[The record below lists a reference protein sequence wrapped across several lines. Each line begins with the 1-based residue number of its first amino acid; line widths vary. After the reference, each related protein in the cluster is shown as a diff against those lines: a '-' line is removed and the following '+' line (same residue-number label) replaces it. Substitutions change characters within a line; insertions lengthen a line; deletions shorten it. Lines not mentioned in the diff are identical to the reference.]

1 MKVLKRYK
9 LFFQP
14 IFLIIFWMLFLSTP
28 LAGSL
33 KYFYITRFDG
43 GVTFIRKSLSLA
55 EKLWIVLLIL
65 FAIAFG
71 AWIRRYLSARSRRQD
86 SIVISVIGISA
97 VIAFLASTHFLHLES
112 INYPNYIYS
121 TFGLK
126 ISHLDVISTASL
138 FVAVLCVFLPFI
150 KMQKLKRGKKQVL
163 KQNFLR
169 GLLNPVRAIFL
180 VGLVILIWQALS
192 PFRYWEA
199 YVGYSAQTYE
209 SKFEQFEYINKLSIH
224 VPATE
229 KIILPVQSSVW
240 PAISNPPVV
249 RYFLFP
255 RELVSS
261 SIIENQQNVQ
271 EISSAYFVE
280 LGLENDKKHWPDIDQ
295 ESKVVSFNGEDKIN
309 YTSLELVSGNNGI
322 NIYFIVF

>member
-1 MKVLKRYK
+1 
-9 LFFQP
+9 
-14 IFLIIFWMLFLSTP
+14 MLFLSTP
-28 LAGSL
+28 LVGSL

-55 EKLWIVLLIL
+55 EKSWIVLLIL
-65 FAIAFG
+65 FAIVFG
-71 AWIRRYLSARSRRQD
+71 AWIKKYLSARSRRH
-86 SIVISVIGISA
+86 SRLVISVIGISA
-97 VIAFLASTHFLHLES
+97 ITAFLASTYFLHLES
-112 INYPNYIYS
+112 VNYPNYIYS

-126 ISHLDVISTASL
+126 TPHLDVISTTSL
-138 FVAVLCVFLPFI
+138 FVAALCVFLAFI
-150 KMQKLKRGKKQVL
+150 NIRKPKKSKELALRQG
-163 KQNFLR
+163 FLR
-169 GLLNPVRAIFL
+169 DLLNPVTAIFL
-180 VGLVILIWQALS
+180 AGLIILTWQAIFL
-192 PFRYWEA
+192 FKLWGG

-209 SKFEQFEYINKLSIH
+209 DKFEQFEYIDKLSIH

-255 RELVSS
+255 RELVSA

-271 EISSAYFVE
+271 EIGSAYFVE

-295 ESKVVSFNGEDKIN
+295 ESKMVSFNGEDKIN
-309 YTSLELVSGNNGI
+309 YTSLELVSDSNGI